1 MVGNIKD
8 RKLISKLDKLRLHIF
23 DHQEVLVSG
32 LPLLIE
38 SFIAGCR
45 KFCRKFYH
53 AIKGVNK
60 VNETRKTKDMDS
72 SHAMRNLGTSSEKR
86 SQKFFGCYYS

>member
-8 RKLISKLDKLRLHIF
+8 RKILSKLKELRFHIF
-23 DHQEVLVSG
+23 NLQEVLVSV
-32 LPLLIE
+32 LPFVME
-38 SFIAGCR
+38 SCRAGCR
-45 KFCRKFYH
+45 EFYH